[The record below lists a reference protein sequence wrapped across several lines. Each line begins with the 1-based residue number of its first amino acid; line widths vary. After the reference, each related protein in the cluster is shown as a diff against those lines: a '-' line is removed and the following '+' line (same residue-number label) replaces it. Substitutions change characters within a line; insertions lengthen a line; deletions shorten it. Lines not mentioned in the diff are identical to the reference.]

1 MDEQPPHDGWREI
14 RISHADRERAAE
26 RLQRALSEGRIS
38 VGELEERLSVVY
50 AARFGADLVPPLA
63 DLPGDPLDLR
73 TEQLSTP
80 VGPPTVLRGG
90 MGSLRRVG
98 NWRVPARLRVHSSMG
113 SVLLDFCD
121 ATLAHPVIE
130 VELELGA
137 GSARLLVP
145 DDASADLDKMVTA
158 MGTVRSKVSGRPSQG
173 HPHFR
178 VYGRAAM
185 GSITVRRRYHFAGRH
200 F

>member
-1 MDEQPPHDGWREI
+1 MWRAPPAGGPA
-14 RISHADRERAAE
+14 SA
-26 RLQRALSEGRIS
+26 SG
-38 VGELEERLSVVY
+38 
-50 AARFGADLVPPLA
+50 FPPLA

-98 NWRVPARLRVHSSMG
+98 NWQVPARLRVQSSMG

-121 ATLAHPVIE
+121 ATLAHPVVE
-130 VELELGA
+130 VELQLGA

-145 DDASADLDKMVTA
+145 DDATADLDKMVTA
-158 MGTVRSKVSGRPSQG
+158 MGTVRSKVSGRPAYG

-178 VYGRAAM
+178 VYGRAGM